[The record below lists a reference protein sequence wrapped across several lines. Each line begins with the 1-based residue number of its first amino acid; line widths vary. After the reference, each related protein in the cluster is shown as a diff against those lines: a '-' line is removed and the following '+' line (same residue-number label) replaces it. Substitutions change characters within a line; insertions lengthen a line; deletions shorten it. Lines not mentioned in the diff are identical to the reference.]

1 MMGHNRPKGVAT
13 PMSPEA
19 AALIEKIDLTRRMG
33 LILARDAASLRPELY
48 PLFRALDRLRVAV
61 VTHEATQE
69 LNPFRGKDSS

>member
-1 MMGHNRPKGVAT
+1 MGRNRPNGVAT

-19 AALIEKIDLTRRMG
+19 KALIEKIDLTRRMG

>member
-1 MMGHNRPKGVAT
+1 MGHNRPKGVT
-13 PMSPEA
+13 TLMSPEA
-19 AALIEKIDLTRRMG
+19 KALIEKIDLTRRMG